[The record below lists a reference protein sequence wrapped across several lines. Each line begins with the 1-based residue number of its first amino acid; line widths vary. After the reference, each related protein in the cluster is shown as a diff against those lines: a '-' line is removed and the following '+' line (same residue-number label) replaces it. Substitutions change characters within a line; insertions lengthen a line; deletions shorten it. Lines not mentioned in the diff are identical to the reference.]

1 MTQIGDFNP
10 FNSGPGESP
19 PHLAGREN
27 EKDQF
32 KQRLARMSAG
42 RSPGT
47 EIIMYGPRGMGKTV
61 LLHWLKDEIRGYKKP
76 RIFHKKSNQ
85 VRTCSTTA
93 NKLATPAK
101 MWTFLLSEETLAE
114 KVLGGETTAGVKA
127 GASAADIVSA
137 EAFIAKT
144 WKEKEPTE
152 GVLLDALISQC
163 KKNPLVALVDE
174 AHTMEPGLCRSLL
187 NLSQEVREEAP
198 FLLVLAGTPGL
209 AHFLKTVGAS
219 FVERSTKMGIAR
231 LDAQATADAIV
242 KPLQEDGITV
252 DDTTLAQV
260 VEDSQHYPYFIQ
272 LWGEA
277 LWDLAKQKDL
287 QKLTAQ
293 EITEVETKIE
303 NRRLNFYEERR
314 KTLSDLG
321 LLPAAI
327 AIATVFQDTETTT
340 MDRLIDV
347 IADNSPVD
355 SHTTQSVNEHLQTF
369 IRHEFIWN
377 PPDTILYEAGI
388 PSLMTYV
395 LDRHREHVQKVS
407 PATE

>member
-10 FNSGPGESP
+10 FKPGSGGSP
-19 PHLAGREN
+19 PYLAGRES
-27 EKDQF
+27 EQGRF
-32 KQRLARMSAG
+32 RQILAEISAG
-42 RSPGT
+42 RSPDADMV
-47 EIIMYGPRGMGKTV
+47 MYGPRGMGKTV
-61 LLHWLKDEIRGYKKP
+61 LLHWLKDEIGEYKKP
-76 RIFHKKSNQ
+76 RFFDKKSNQ

-127 GASAADIVSA
+127 GASAADTVSA

-144 WKEKEPTE
+144 WKEKEPAD
-152 GVLLDALISQC
+152 GVLLNALISQC

-209 AHFLKTVGAS
+209 SHLLTTVGAS

-242 KPLQEDGITV
+242 KPLDADGVHIAADALED
-252 DDTTLAQV
+252 V

-272 LWGEA
+272 LWGA
-277 LWDLAKQKDL
+277 VLWDLAKEKEL
-287 QKLTAQ
+287 QKLTSQ
-293 EITEVETKIE
+293 EIIEVETKIE
-303 NRRLNFYEERR
+303 NRRSHFYEQRR
-314 KTLSDLG
+314 ATLDELG
-321 LLPAAI
+321 LLPAAV
-327 AIATVFQDTETTT
+327 AVATLFQDVETTT
-340 MDRLIDV
+340 RDRLKEI
-347 IADNSPVD
+347 IADNLPVD
-355 SHTTQSVNEHLQTF
+355 SHATQSVNEHLRTL

-377 PPDTILYEAGI
+377 PPDTDLYEAGI
-388 PSLMTYV
+388 PSLMKYV
-395 LDRHREHVQKVS
+395 LDRQREHVQKGS
-407 PATE
+407 PAAE